1 MAKIC
6 YLTGEPVLYIDC
18 LECEKKE
25 YCRKKKKKKL
35 MVVIPDG
42 YSRQDVIYSE
52 LDSFFKRIPVDE
64 ILSREE
70 DKERILG
77 EYADKNELKI
87 RSFPLVADEKSPYFS
102 RMKHMIA
109 SADILLIFHGGTPD
123 TTEIIKEANRQHK
136 RGKVIKLE
144 PIITIPE
151 LSDAFFYAAL
161 VFFPDKDLMTIYRH
175 LLLYLKKKGFF
186 VTPVFDTDITDQ
198 MFKSVEYAREE
209 PKFLQKI
216 LIEQLNIS
224 RIFRTKELKKDL

>member
-52 LDSFFKRIPVDE
+52 LDSFLKRIPVDE

-109 SADILLIFHGGTPD
+109 SA
-123 TTEIIKEANRQHK
+123 NRQHK

-175 LLLYLKKKGFF
+175 LLLYLKKKGYF

-224 RIFRTKELKKDL
+224 RIFQTKELKKDL